1 MKNKVPKKTKPSL
14 PSIRAFMENY
24 AQRGVFRSFSSQP
37 APKGVA
43 AFRMIWHRDRPFDLI
58 VDTQKKTILIPE
70 VLPGVPAAI
79 YKDFK
84 AFVESR
90 HADSLPDHRRIDK
103 SKAHVRTTSR
113 RGTVSL
119 RMAVK
124 GGEYEY
130 GLQRLIHLV
139 HETYLIFL
147 ANGMYRDYMSE
158 QLSASFDIG

>member
-1 MKNKVPKKTKPSL
+1 
-14 PSIRAFMENY
+14 MENY
-24 AQRGVFRSFSSQP
+24 ARRGVFRSFSSQP

-43 AFRMIWHRDRPFDLI
+43 AFRMIWHRDRTFDLI
-58 VDTQKKTILIPE
+58 VDTRKKTIRIPE
-70 VLPGVPAAI
+70 VLPSVPAAI
-79 YKDFK
+79 YRDFK

-90 HADSLPDHRRIDK
+90 HAATLPDHRRIDK
-103 SKAHVRTTSR
+103 SKAHVRSTNR

-119 RMAVK
+119 RLVVK
-124 GGEYEY
+124 AGDYGY

-158 QLSASFDIG
+158 QLGVNFDIGG

>member
-1 MKNKVPKKTKPSL
+1 VLRKTQPSL
-14 PSIRAFMENY
+14 PGIRAFMENY
-24 AQRGVFRSFSSQP
+24 ARRGVFRGFSSQP

-43 AFRMIWHRDRPFDLI
+43 AFRMIWHRDRSFDLI
-58 VDTQKKTILIPE
+58 VDTRKKAILIPE
-70 VLPGVPAAI
+70 VLPCVPAAI
-79 YKDFK
+79 YRDFK

-90 HADSLPDHRRIDK
+90 HAASLPDHRRIDK
-103 SKAHVRTTSR
+103 SKACVRSTNR

-124 GGEYEY
+124 AGDYEY

-158 QLSASFDIG
+158 RLGVNFDIG